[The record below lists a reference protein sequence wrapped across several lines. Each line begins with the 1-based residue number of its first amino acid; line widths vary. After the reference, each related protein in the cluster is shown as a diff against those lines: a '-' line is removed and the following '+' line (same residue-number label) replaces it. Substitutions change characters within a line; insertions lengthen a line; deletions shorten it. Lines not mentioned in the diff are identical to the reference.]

1 MIKKILGF
9 FGQNNQWT
17 HDHSFALSENGQI
30 TDYIQLERLTR
41 KKFDNTLPD
50 KLVSILND
58 TNNLKY
64 ELNNLEIGYVNTF
77 ALDSNFFKKAD
88 NNIIST
94 NKDIEFTAK
103 GSSLL
108 EPVEVTGKISG
119 EKVDATIIP
128 HELAHVFSLVPF
140 YGLFKNNSLL
150 IHVDG
155 AASICNASAWVFRNN
170 HIQLLEKTSIFHHA
184 LLNFY
189 YNDLTFD
196 MLKIPK
202 TKHFSMPGKLMG
214 YASYGTVST
223 EMLSWLKE
231 RDLFRDYSEHPK
243 TQLLNEAQKMFQN
256 YLKTLE
262 TRHTFS

>member
-41 KKFDNTLPD
+41 KKFDNSLPD

-77 ALDSNFFKKAD
+77 ALDSNFFKKAY
-88 NNIIST
+88 NNIIIT

-108 EPVEVTGKISG
+108 
-119 EKVDATIIP
+119 
-128 HELAHVFSLVPF
+128 
-140 YGLFKNNSLL
+140 
-150 IHVDG
+150 
-155 AASICNASAWVFRNN
+155 
-170 HIQLLEKTSIFHHA
+170 
-184 LLNFY
+184 
-189 YNDLTFD
+189 
-196 MLKIPK
+196 
-202 TKHFSMPGKLMG
+202 
-214 YASYGTVST
+214 
-223 EMLSWLKE
+223 
-231 RDLFRDYSEHPK
+231 
-243 TQLLNEAQKMFQN
+243 
-256 YLKTLE
+256 
-262 TRHTFS
+262 